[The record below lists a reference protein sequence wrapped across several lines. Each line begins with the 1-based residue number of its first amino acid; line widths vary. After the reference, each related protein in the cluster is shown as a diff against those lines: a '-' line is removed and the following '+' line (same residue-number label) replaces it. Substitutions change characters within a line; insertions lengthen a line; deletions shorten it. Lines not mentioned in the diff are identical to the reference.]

1 MTGAV
6 TGVDGLVAALRAVP
20 LLAPVTDAALRHY
33 AAHGV
38 ELRVPTGGTF
48 AVEGDTRAWFHVLLE
63 GRVEWTRQVGG
74 AAGHVLTHTAGE
86 YFGHEPILL
95 DIPVPVTGTALEDSR
110 ALRFDAAEFW
120 ELLSSCPEV
129 RRELLS
135 AVSQRVQT
143 LEGVSAQ
150 QARLAALGTLA
161 AGLAHELNNPAAA
174 VRAGIDALAATLTD
188 VSAAALRVGRAVP
201 DGAVAAAVGRWRAA
215 TPGGPDAGS
224 AVERADAEDAVAD
237 WLSDHGVERPWDRA
251 AVLAAAGVTAE
262 RLDEL
267 AGLVPG
273 PALADTA
280 AWLAA
285 GLAGEQVLDEMR
297 ASSARISEL
306 VSAMR
311 RYTYLD
317 QAPEQDVDVH
327 DGLDATLTVL
337 AERLGAGVEV
347 RRDYAADMPRISA
360 RGSEL
365 NQVWTQ
371 LVTNAVDAMAGAGR
385 LTVTTRRDGPRVLV
399 DVADTGSGIP
409 ADLHPRIFDP
419 YFTTKPVGRGAGLGL
434 DVARRIVESHGGDL
448 RFTSHPGETH
458 FTVRLPAPAPPPEP
472 AG

>member
-1 MTGAV
+1 MTTDAA
-6 TGVDGLVAALRAVP
+6 TTDRLVAALRRVP
-20 LLAPVTDAALRHY
+20 LLTPVSDAALRHY
-33 AAHGV
+33 AEQGT
-38 ELRVPTGGTF
+38 ELHVPTGG
-48 AVEGDTRAWFHVLLE
+48 AVAHEGDAQAWFHVLLE
-63 GRVEWTRQVGG
+63 GRVEWTRRV
-74 AAGHVLTHTAGE
+74 AGVDVHVLTHTAGE

-95 DIPVPVTGTALEDSR
+95 DIPVPVTGTALADSR
-110 ALRFDAAEFW
+110 ALRFDAPVFW

-135 AVSQRVQT
+135 AVTQRVQT

-174 VRAGIDALAATLTD
+174 VRAGIDALAVTLAD

-201 DGAVAAAVGRWRAA
+201 DEAVVERWRAV
-215 TPGGPDAGS
+215 AGS
-224 AVERADAEDAVAD
+224 APEARSAVARADAEDAVAD
-237 WLSDHGVERPWDRA
+237 WLEDHDVDRPWDRA
-251 AVLAAAGVTAE
+251 AVLAAAGVTVE

-267 AGLVPG
+267 ADVVPAA
-273 PALADTA
+273 ALADTA

-285 GLAGEQVLDEMR
+285 TLAGEQVLAEMR
-297 ASSARISEL
+297 GSSARISEL

-317 QAPEQDVDVH
+317 QGPEQDVDLH
-327 DGLDATLTVL
+327 EGLDATLTVL

-347 RRDYAADMPRISA
+347 HRDYAADVPRLSA
-360 RGSEL
+360 RGTEL

-399 DVADTGSGIP
+399 DVADTGPGVP
-409 ADLHPRIFDP
+409 DDLLPRIFDP

-448 RFTSHPGETH
+448 RVTSHPGDTH
-458 FTVRLPAPAPPPEP
+458 FTVRLPAPSPPESES
-472 AG
+472 G